1 MRIFQPML
9 FVGLGGTGG
18 LVGAELER
26 RLRAELCGPDGNA
39 LTSGSQRKRH
49 QLPDCLQFVYADYS
63 ESELARLP
71 HMSADRTLR
80 DAYARTARATHDLLP
95 ASYTSSPD
103 VTRMLRAVLRDE
115 VSDWLPPREGEPKV
129 VPLRNGAGQW
139 PTVGRAALFGT
150 LRNGTGPV
158 VEPLRDAID
167 IISRSGSELEEL
179 EGGPISG
186 CDVFVAFSVAGGTG
200 TGIFLDYL
208 HLIGQTFKDKNF
220 TGARIYP
227 LVVMPSAFPEGNGG
241 GRAAKLNAARAVVD
255 LFRLVDRQNV
265 PDAESDLGAT
275 TQLNSLRIRYPEMHP
290 IRLDNG
296 TVPTAFL
303 FSLTAGI
310 RPDDLRRSMV
320 SLVMSLIG
328 TELREGPAH
337 ADDDY
342 QTFAANFIN
351 RGVTRRTRAA
361 SGIGHRGV
369 STSLVASMTAPLDEL
384 AELVS
389 ARMLARAVPR
399 LLDRRLLRNTENAPL
414 IRQMFE
420 ASGLGDLWR
429 REAIPVPEPSTVPK
443 GSSDIEQALRERL
456 DAMQRQLKD
465 LERRVSRKMI
475 GLAESFDPRAAA
487 DRMLRDIDLF
497 QLEGVVKG
505 LPEEQDPVAN
515 LGFLGV
521 LENRRQAPAG
531 LESGAV
537 QPPIVPRIRGRV
549 GGLSRPRWADDEV
562 AAVLQDQNRW
572 YELSAR
578 AVWHHAWNE
587 QEPRWRPAVSDLQHD
602 LGQLMDAFR
611 KAVEEERSTDA
622 AKVKELYDDR
632 TGVSYFLPPQG
643 SLGDFYEDLME
654 RLIESETL
662 RGTDDETTLL
672 LTLVTSE
679 RWQATFS
686 DGRRNPTAAV
696 AAIKNVLKERVQ
708 RLFAESGRQQ
718 QSRPLMP
725 SLGTLLSAAAGDS
738 KATEQVSSGALRQ
751 FQFKV
756 AGLLPAGFT
765 PEGSGPLKVLITYP
779 QAHSKDAAETF
790 LKRALHLPRDSQRT
804 IECRSVDSDTITVVL
819 FRSEMSVTEVPE
831 ARGVLRQWA
840 RAQDDQRDDD
850 LLRWRQRLGYQ
861 DDWLASTEEDRE
873 HILHRLLCAMWN
885 GQVDCLGDPASPRK
899 VRIRLHAR
907 VGSDVPA
914 MTLQLDE
921 HHDEISSWASLL
933 RAYERWALLSDGDGD
948 GDGSIVED
956 YCRELMRVL
965 PHDLTTSGS
974 KPSELYRRFVNEI
987 APRQLRL
994 LDEREHQ
1001 YGDRVAEW
1009 VRPRRQFWEETLA
1022 GALEVPFPEGKN
1034 PVQPNLRLLEEWVRD
1049 HHTPVRRGD
1058 GPGGRP
1064 EPGRGRG
1071 REENWDQGWNSEP
1084 DERTNGQPYQGGRP
1098 GEDRPGDPSSGDR
1111 YAEPRGRGAA
1121 DGRRRYDESTE
1132 RGYDDRTEQ
1141 YGAPHPGGP
1150 SDGDRYE
1157 RSSGDSHDTRRYGGE
1172 VPRQAQDRQGPRP
1185 PAGAAGRPPSAPGP
1199 QAGRPRSWSDD
1210 GQGADRGGDPAA
1222 PRGYR
1227 QGGAD
1232 PGPYGPGAASGAGAD
1247 GLAGQYERERVT
1259 GEYDSEGFD
1268 DRAAAPTG
1276 PQQHGS
1282 DQDWPVPPRAGH
1294 GRPPAEPTRTARR
1307 SGPAS
1312 GRAGRAEHHGGQPA
1326 DAAEPARAGGHPPR
1340 SGPHSGPDDAPV
1352 TAPTAG
1358 RVASAA
1364 AFIPD
1369 QATPEPQYAPYP
1381 DDPPQDPG
1389 WPGGESPVPWGLADS
1404 DGEAEWDGERDI
1416 DGKGRGVWDGD
1427 PE

>member
-39 LTSGSQRKRH
+39 LTAGSQRKRH

-71 HMSADRTLR
+71 HMNADRTLR

-95 ASYTSSPD
+95 ASYLSSPD

-150 LRNGTGPV
+150 LRNGTAPV
-158 VEPLRDAID
+158 VEPLREAID

-265 PDAESDLGAT
+265 PDAEADLGAT
-275 TQLNSLRIRYPEMHP
+275 EQLNALRIRYPDMHP

-296 TVPTAFL
+296 TVPTGFL

-320 SLVMSLIG
+320 SLVLSLIG

-399 LLDRRLLRNTENAPL
+399 LLDRRVPRTTENAPL
-414 IRQMFE
+414 VRQMFE
-420 ASGLGDLWR
+420 AAGLGDLWR
-429 REAIPVPEPSTVPK
+429 REAIPVPEPTVVPK
-443 GSSDIEQALRERL
+443 GSSDIEQALRDRL
-456 DAMQRQLKD
+456 ETMRRQLGD
-465 LERRVSRKMI
+465 LERRVGRKVI
-475 GLAESFDPRAAA
+475 TLAEAFEPRAAA
-487 DRMLRDIDLF
+487 ERMLRDIDLF
-497 QLEGVVKG
+497 QLEGVIRG
-505 LPEEQDPVAN
+505 IPDDADPVAG

-531 LESGAV
+531 LESGALP
-537 QPPIVPRIRGRV
+537 PPIVPRVRGRI

-562 AAVLQDQNRW
+562 ATVIQEQNDW
-572 YELSAR
+572 YQLSAR
-578 AVWHHAWNE
+578 AVWHRAWNE
-587 QEPRWRPAVSDLQHD
+587 QEPRWRSAANDLQD
-602 LGQLMDAFR
+602 ELGQLIDAFR
-611 KAVEEERSTDA
+611 DAVEEERTADA

-632 TGVSYFLPPQG
+632 TGVSYFLPPQS
-643 SLGDFYEDLME
+643 SLGEFYEDLME
-654 RLIESETL
+654 RLIESEAL
-662 RGTDDETTLL
+662 RGSDDETALL
-672 LTLVTSE
+672 LTLVSSDH
-679 RWQATFS
+679 WQSTFAE
-686 DGRRNPTAAV
+686 GRRNPAAAV
-696 AAIKNVLKERVQ
+696 SGVKGVLKERVQ
-708 RLFAESGRQQ
+708 KLFAESGRQQ
-718 QSRPLMP
+718 RSRPLMP

-738 KATEQVSSGALRQ
+738 KSAEQVSSGALRQ
-751 FQFKV
+751 FGFKV

-765 PEGSGPLKVLITYP
+765 PEGSGPLKILITYP
-779 QAHSKDAAETF
+779 QAHSKDAAETY

-804 IECRSVDSDTITVVL
+804 IECRGVDSDTITVVL

-831 ARGVLRQWA
+831 ARAVLRQWA

-885 GQVDCLGDPASPRK
+885 GQLDCLGDPASPRK
-899 VRIRLHAR
+899 VRIRLHDR
-907 VGSDVPA
+907 VGNDVPA

-933 RAYERWALLSDGDGD
+933 RAYEHWALLSEGDGD

-965 PHDLTTSGS
+965 PQDLTTSGS

-994 LDEREHQ
+994 LEEREDQ

-1009 VRPRRQFWEETLA
+1009 VRPLRQFWEETLV
-1022 GALEVPFPEGKN
+1022 GALEVPFPEGKR

-1049 HHTPVRRGD
+1049 HHTPVRRG
-1058 GPGGRP
+1058 
-1064 EPGRGRG
+1064 EPARSPRGRD
-1071 REENWDQGWNSEP
+1071 EDWDQGWSEP
-1084 DERTNGQPYQGGRP
+1084 D
-1098 GEDRPGDPSSGDR
+1098 
-1111 YAEPRGRGAA
+1111 AA
-1121 DGRRRYDESTE
+1121 THERRYE
-1132 RGYDDRTEQ
+1132 
-1141 YGAPHPGGP
+1141 
-1150 SDGDRYE
+1150 E
-1157 RSSGDSHDTRRYGGE
+1157 RSRDDRYGGE
-1172 VPRQAQDRQGPRP
+1172 RYGGERDGGERAGGERAGGERAGGRRHEGPAGRGHADRYEDRLDSDDRADADDRVDRHSTDGESRYASDRPRRERYDEPSQADRYADVPRQGPDRGSPRSA
-1185 PAGAAGRPPSAPGP
+1185 AGARGSAPSGP
-1199 QAGRPRSWSDD
+1199 QAGRAGARRDDRTEGASRAPEGRRRREPAHEEQGAREDEYDSGSGREPGPRS
-1210 GQGADRGGDPAA
+1210 
-1222 PRGYR
+1222 
-1227 QGGAD
+1227 GGAD
-1232 PGPYGPGAASGAGAD
+1232 P
-1247 GLAGQYERERVT
+1247 
-1259 GEYDSEGFD
+1259 
-1268 DRAAAPTG
+1268 
-1276 PQQHGS
+1276 
-1282 DQDWPVPPRAGH
+1282 DWPVPPRAGH
-1294 GRPPAEPTRTARR
+1294 GQPPADPAGAARR
-1307 SGPAS
+1307 PRQA
-1312 GRAGRAEHHGGQPA
+1312 RADHTNGQLTDPA
-1326 DAAEPARAGGHPPR
+1326 DHADPADPAGAGDPDRNRGPRADG
-1340 SGPHSGPDDAPV
+1340 PV

-1369 QATPEPQYAPYP
+1369 QASSEPAYAPYP
-1381 DDPPQDPG
+1381 DEPLQDPG
-1389 WPGGESPVPWGLADS
+1389 WPGGESSLPWGLADS
-1404 DGEAEWDGERDI
+1404 DGETEWDGERDS